1 MSVAIT
7 RGYTNGRYGQVHYR
21 VARPAGPTAG
31 RPLVL
36 FHQNPSSSFE
46 YEPLIAEMAT
56 DRVVLALDTPGYGMS
71 DRPPAPLTIAGY
83 ATALVE
89 VLPDLG
95 VTAAEGCDV
104 YGFHTGALLSIEA
117 ALARPDLVRRV
128 AVTGMPMRTA
138 EEAAA
143 LLEVANTAPSV
154 DEAGEMA
161 LGMAKRLW
169 DYVVT
174 SRAAGAPLRRAADNW
189 VDKLRVM
196 DRGHWAYVAVWSYQY
211 QPRLPLVTQPVLVL
225 QPNEDIRD
233 LSLAAAALLPN
244 HRIVEMPEWDRDIFD
259 LPAAVTRMGV
269 ELRQFL
275 DQP

>member
-1 MSVAIT
+1 MSIVIT
-7 RGYTNGRYGQVHYR
+7 RGYTAGRYGQVHYR
-21 VARPAGPTAG
+21 VARPSGPVVG

-83 ATALVE
+83 ASALME

-95 VTAAEGCDV
+95 ITAAEGCDL

-117 ALARPDLVRRV
+117 ALARPDLVRRL
-128 AVTGMPMRTA
+128 AVTGMPMRTPD
-138 EEAAA
+138 EAAA
-143 LLEVANTAPSV
+143 LLDVAHTAPPL
-154 DEAGEMA
+154 DEAGEVA
-161 LGMAKRLW
+161 LDLAKRLW
-169 DYVVT
+169 DYVVV
-174 SRAAGAPLRRAADNW
+174 SRAAGVPLRRAADNW

-196 DRGHWAYVAVWSYQY
+196 DRGQWAYVAVWSYEY
-211 QPRLPLVTQPVLVL
+211 HPRLPLVTQSVLVL

-233 LSLAAAALLPN
+233 CSLAAAALLPN
-244 HRIVEMPEWDRDIFD
+244 HTIVEMPEWERDIFD
-259 LPAAVTRMGV
+259 LPAAVTLMGV
-269 ELRQFL
+269 ELRRFYDL
-275 DQP
+275 P